1 VAEVAPFLAEV
12 LADYERQ
19 WSEALGH
26 QQRHPL
32 RVKMERIKELAARGL
47 APADF
52 ERVLSGGVQSEDPGL
67 TMLCLELLPRWRARA
82 ADASG
87 NQAD

>member
-1 VAEVAPFLAEV
+1 MAEVASFLADA

-32 RVKMERIKELAARGL
+32 RLKIERVKELSARGL
-47 APADF
+47 PPADF
-52 ERVLSGGVQSEDPGL
+52 ERVLAVGVQSEDPGL
-67 TMLCLELLPRWRARA
+67 TMLCLELLPSWRARV
-82 ADASG
+82 SG
-87 NQAD
+87 AG

>member
-1 VAEVAPFLAEV
+1 MAEVAQFLADA
-12 LADYERQ
+12 LAEYERQ

-32 RVKMERIKELAARGL
+32 RLKIERIKELSARGL

-52 ERVLSGGVQSEDPGL
+52 ERLLAGGVQAEEPGL
-67 TMLCLELLPRWRARA
+67 AMLYLELLPRWRAR
-82 ADASG
+82 G
-87 NQAD
+87 TPR